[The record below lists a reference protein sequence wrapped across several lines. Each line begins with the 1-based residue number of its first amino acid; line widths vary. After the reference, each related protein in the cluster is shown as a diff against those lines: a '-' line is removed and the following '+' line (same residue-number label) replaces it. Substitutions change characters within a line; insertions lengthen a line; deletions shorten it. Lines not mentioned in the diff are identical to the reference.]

1 VVALPTAFGFGR
13 RNGAS
18 LLAAFAVLAAIAGS
32 CRTAPTLRP
41 IPSAPSSVPPVAS
54 SRMLESQIPAP
65 AMRVGILTGVA
76 RVSVSADAGVLVYP
90 EGASTEPGKDAVK
103 LPRATFLPRAAG
115 QTPPPRYRLQLA
127 SLRDEGA
134 AQEIVRKI
142 QEGLHL
148 PTDARWSEETKTFQV
163 RAGSWTTR
171 EQAEAQMG
179 CFHPYG
185 FAKPWVVEEAQVAAA
200 DGRVQLLEASR
211 DLGVVTLVPA
221 RADQFLS
228 VDGMEYRGLVEIRPD
243 ETGGITVVNIVN
255 LEEYLRGVVPNE
267 LSPSAYPQIE
277 ALKAQAVA
285 ARTYAIRNRGQY
297 QARGYDICATQAC
310 QVYRGKSTEQALS
323 TQAVDDT
330 RGIIA
335 ASADGPIN
343 ALYTSTCGGHTE
355 DGENMFEGEGASYL
369 KGVACLPERTL
380 WASVRTARTP
390 RRLGQEEGLGRDVAL
405 LVALDVA
412 DSSLYSPAV
421 LKNPAGE
428 DELRGWTTR
437 LMATLR
443 RRPCSSPIRS
453 ITRRGAYFRHLVE
466 SLCWNDREKRLLG
479 PEDTDYLLQ
488 LDDRAKLSDAD
499 ERAAAAVL
507 LQEGV
512 LSPFEDNTLRPAAP
526 VTRAEALHLL
536 AGVAAKAGE
545 PAVQVG
551 LFKEYDDGK
560 LYVARKDET
569 SSFAIQPNLWL
580 FRALDGTHLGTSE
593 LSLTA
598 GDKVSLVLRDDQVVF
613 LEAEQSRMGAA
624 ADRASRYYRWEVRMT
639 PDEVAR
645 SIERYG
651 NVGRVLD
658 IVPQRMGVS
667 GRVVDMTIH
676 GTAGELPLKGLKIRW
691 ALGLREN
698 LFVVDRERDGKGAVT
713 RFIITGKGWGHG
725 VGLCQ
730 VGASGMAQAGATY
743 EQILQHYYTG
753 ITLKKM
759 AVPASARAS

>member
-1 VVALPTAFGFGR
+1 
-13 RNGAS
+13 
-18 LLAAFAVLAAIAGS
+18 
-32 CRTAPTLRP
+32 
-41 IPSAPSSVPPVAS
+41 
-54 SRMLESQIPAP
+54 
-65 AMRVGILTGVA
+65 
-76 RVSVSADAGVLVYP
+76 
-90 EGASTEPGKDAVK
+90 VK

-134 AQEIVRKI
+134 AQDIVRKI

-148 PTDARWSEETKTFQV
+148 PTDVRFSEETRTYQV
-163 RAGSWTTR
+163 RAGSWTSR
-171 EQAEAQMG
+171 EQAEAQTG

-185 FAKPWVVEEAQVAAA
+185 FPKPWVVEEPQVAAA
-200 DGRVQLLEASR
+200 DGRVQLVEASR

-221 RADQFLS
+221 RKEEFLS
-228 VDGMEYRGLVEIRPD
+228 VDGMEYRGLLQVRPD
-243 ETGGITVVNIVN
+243 ETGAITVVNIVN

-267 LSPSAYPQIE
+267 LSPSVYPQIE

-297 QARGYDICATQAC
+297 QAKGYDICATQAC

-323 TQAVDDT
+323 NQAVEET
-330 RGIIA
+330 RGLVA
-335 ASADGPIN
+335 ASAEGPIN

-369 KGVACLPERTL
+369 KGVACLSERAL
-380 WASVRTARTP
+380 WASVRTARAP

-405 LVALDVA
+405 LIALDVA
-412 DSSLYSPAV
+412 DASLYSPTA
-421 LKNPAGE
+421 LKGTATE
-428 DELRGWTTR
+428 EELRGWTTR
-437 LMATLR
+437 LVGALK
-443 RRPCSSPIRS
+443 RRPCATPARGV
-453 ITRRGAYFRHLVE
+453 TRRGAFFRHVVDT
-466 SLCWNDREKRLLG
+466 LCWTDREKRLLA

-488 LDDRAKLSDAD
+488 LDDRAKFAD
-499 ERAAAAVL
+499 GEERAATALL

-512 LSPFEDNTLRPAAP
+512 LSPFEDNTLRPQAP

-536 AGVAAKAGE
+536 SGVAAKAGE

-551 LFKEYDDGK
+551 LFKEYEGGR
-560 LYVARKDET
+560 LSVARKEET
-569 SSFAIQPNLWL
+569 ASFSIQPNLWL

-598 GDKVSLVLRDDQVVF
+598 GDKVSLVLREDQVVF
-613 LEAEQSRMGAA
+613 LEAEQSRLGAA

-639 PDEVAR
+639 PDEVGRA
-645 SIERYG
+645 IERYG

-658 IVPQRMGVS
+658 ILPRRTGVS
-667 GRVVDMTIH
+667 GRVVEMTIQ
-676 GTAGELPLKGLKIRW
+676 GSSGELPLRGLKIRW

-698 LFVVDRERDGKGAVT
+698 LFVVDRERGAGGAVT
-713 RFIITGKGWGHG
+713 RFIFTGKGWGHG

-753 ITLKKM
+753 VTLRKLPGTT
-759 AVPASARAS
+759 AVAKAL